1 MPGPFTVTKADVKFW
16 MRLATPKRGGEWM
29 TMPLVIG
36 ALQVFYALV
45 EEFGPQECDFV
56 VGSGGDIKGSF
67 WVRFLDKREA

>member
-1 MPGPFTVTKADVKFW
+1 
-16 MRLATPKRGGEWM
+16 M